1 MVSCVNEM
9 ACHVME
15 LILNMLFAFAMAL
28 SEHHY
33 FHIFIQYDAIAQVLD
48 TRFEYIIIIVL

>member
-1 MVSCVNEM
+1 
-9 ACHVME
+9 ME

-33 FHIFIQYDAIAQVLD
+33 FHILIQYDAIAQVLD